1 MKKRYGS
8 IVFQLSQVC
17 NEALRINESK
27 KDAKINQVSPYI
39 HSWKTFKKYRV
50 IWNKFIQFSPVKNI
64 YKLNSNHV
72 SKYLKHLRELGQAK
86 KQIMTVASA
95 LKKLEVTWNRL
106 NPEAKIDLSNVNVK
120 EITKGLSHPRN
131 DRAFK
136 NPELV
141 IVNLELA
148 RHRLAARIMYEGAAR
163 IREANHIKEYQMKEE
178 NKIEVKGKG
187 GYERKI
193 IVSPETYLLV
203 QAAQRMDELKE
214 FRFSQTNFRRDL
226 KNAATKANE
235 EYNTPHSF
243 RYNRAQKSHKE
254 KSKRATEY
262 GDTPREAAIAIKKEV
277 SEELGHHRPDITN
290 RYLQR

>member
-8 IVFQLSQVC
+8 IVFQLTQVC
-17 NEALRINESK
+17 NEALRISESK

-39 HSWKTFKKYRV
+39 HSWKTFKKYRG
-50 IWNKFIQFSPVKNI
+50 IWNKFIQFSPVRNI

-72 SKYLKHLRELGQAK
+72 LKYLKHLRELGQAK

-106 NPEAKIDLSNVNVK
+106 NPEVKIDLSNVNAK
-120 EITKGLSHPRN
+120 EITKGLSHPKN

-136 NPELV
+136 DPEKV
-141 IVNLELA
+141 IENLELA
-148 RHRLAARIMYEGAAR
+148 RHRLAARIMFEGAAR
-163 IREANHIKEYQMKEE
+163 IREANHIKESQMREE
-178 NKIEVKGKG
+178 YKIEVKGKG

-193 IVSPETYLLV
+193 LVSSDTYSLIK
-203 QAAQRMDELKE
+203 AAQRMDELKE

-226 KNAATKANE
+226 KNAALKASE
-235 EYNTPHSF
+235 EHNTPHSF
-243 RYNRAQKSHKE
+243 RYNKAQKSFKE
-254 KSKRATEY
+254 KSKRASEY
-262 GDTPREAAIAIKKEV
+262 GDTPKAAAIEIKREV

-290 RYLQR
+290 RYLKR